1 MCSLC
6 LMATL
11 FAAVRELFVGC
22 SDAAAE
28 PPLAQLRELLVNAD
42 DALFRDA
49 IEAFQEPTAVV
60 RAHWPCCT
68 ACHAMHAVPTN

>member
-1 MCSLC
+1 
-6 LMATL
+6 MATL

-22 SDAAAE
+22 SDAE

-60 RAHWPCCT
+60 RAHWL
-68 ACHAMHAVPTN
+68 ACHAMHAVPTC